1 MIHKKFMSF
10 KEMPLMKVKEGTVLF
25 YPFVSKSTQAQ
36 MRKVLSGRWIGQ
48 GPLVDK
54 FEFEFKK
61 KFAKN
66 SNCLATGSGTDAL
79 HLSYLLAGIK
89 KGDEV
94 IAPVFTCTA
103 TNIPLLYIGAKI
115 RFADIDPETM
125 NISVASV
132 KKLISKKTKA
142 IVCVHYGG
150 LPCDMDE
157 LQELANKHKIPIIED
172 AAHALGATYKNKP
185 IGSISDFTMFS
196 FQAIKHI
203 TTGDGGMLCM
213 KDKKLIKKAKRIRWF
228 GIDREGKQKGIW
240 ENDIYEIGYKYQMT
254 DLGACLGI
262 NNLKEFSK
270 VLNHRKK
277 IFEIYLNE
285 LSPNPNIYCVNK
297 DDGLRTHA
305 AWLFTIISE
314 KKDKIQNILRNKRI
328 ETNQVHFRNDKYS
341 IFKNY
346 VKNVKFPNMDY
357 AENKYLVL
365 PIHHKISEKMAKYIA
380 RLINKTI

>member
-1 MIHKKFMSF
+1 MSF

-66 SNCLATGSGTDAL
+66 LNCLATGSGTDAL

-89 KGDEV
+89 KDDEV

-150 LPCDMDE
+150 LPCDMNE
-157 LQELANKHKIPIIED
+157 LQELANKYKIPIIED

-277 IFEIYLNE
+277 IFQIYLNE

-314 KKDKIQNILRNKRI
+314 KKDKIQTILRNKRI

-365 PIHHKISEKMAKYIA
+365 PIHHKISEKIAKYIA